1 MKILMVVP
9 QAFYSPR
16 GTPLSAYH
24 RTRDLKTLGHEVD
37 ILTYPVGDPPPDP
50 DLRVFRSLGPHLA
63 GRIKQGPSYRK
74 IWFDFLMLV
83 NLVWRLA
90 RGRYDLIYAHEEGAF
105 IALLVAPFF
114 GLPVVYDM
122 HSSLPRQITEW
133 DFSRS
138 KLVVGFFRWVERFIL
153 RRSLA
158 VVAISPGLAEAAR
171 RVAPDVRVVTIVNK
185 FALDGEAGPTDV
197 ATIREELGLTPGQ
210 PVVLYTGSFVKL
222 QALDLLVKG
231 IPAVAAKVPDVK
243 FVLVGGR
250 PAEIDEL
257 RRLGETVGAA
267 AHLILLP
274 ERPQAEMPAFMAAA
288 SVLVS
293 PRVRGINP
301 PGKLFS
307 YLNSGRPIVAT
318 DCEVHTQFLTPRCAI
333 LTAPD
338 AESFALGVIQA
349 LTDEPQTRLL
359 TKAARE
365 VLATDY
371 SDEARARA
379 YRELLDLIAPADRRF
394 ASRPPI

>member
-1 MKILMVVP
+1 MVVP

-24 RTRDLKTLGHEVD
+24 RTRDLRALGHEVD
-37 ILTYPVGDPPPDP
+37 ILTYAVGDPPPDP
-50 DLRVFRSLGPHLA
+50 ELKVFRAAGPHFA
-63 GRIKQGPSYRK
+63 GRIKQGPSYLK
-74 IWFDFLMLV
+74 IWFDILISL

-105 IALLVAPFF
+105 ISLAVAPLF

-133 DFSRS
+133 NFSRS
-138 KLVVGFFRWVERFIL
+138 QAVIGFFRWVERFIL

-171 RVAPDVRVVTIVNK
+171 SVDPGVRVVTIVNK
-185 FALDGEAGPTDV
+185 FDLDAEAGPGD
-197 ATIREELGLTPGQ
+197 AARIRKELGLSADQ

-231 IPAVAAKVPDVK
+231 IPTVAAAVPGVK

-257 RRLGETVGAA
+257 RKLAEQVGAA
-267 AHLILLP
+267 PHLVLLP
-274 ERPQAEMPAFMAAA
+274 ERPQSEMPAFMAAA

-307 YLNSGRPIVAT
+307 YLNSDRPIVAT
-318 DCEVHTQFLTPRCAI
+318 DCEVHTQFLTPECAI
-333 LTAPD
+333 LTQPT
-338 AESFALGVIQA
+338 AEAFAEGVIAA
-349 LTDEPQTRLL
+349 LRDT
-359 TKAARE
+359 ARVRRITAGAKR

-371 SDEARARA
+371 GPEARAQA
-379 YRELLDLIAPADRRF
+379 YEELLELIQPARRVPAAP
-394 ASRPPI
+394 

>member
-16 GTPLSAYH
+16 GTPLSAFH
-24 RTRDLKTLGHEVD
+24 RTRDLKALGHEVD

-50 DLRVFRSLGPHLA
+50 DLRVFRSWGPHFA
-63 GRIKQGPSYRK
+63 TRIKQGPSYRK
-74 IWFDFLMLV
+74 IWFDFLMLL
-83 NLVWRLA
+83 NLIWRLV

-114 GLPVVYDM
+114 QLPVVYDM

-133 DFSRS
+133 DFSQS
-138 KLVVGFFRWVERFIL
+138 ELVVGFFRWVEQFIL
-153 RRSLA
+153 RHSLA
-158 VVAISPGLAEAAR
+158 VVAISPGLAQAAR
-171 RVAPDVRVVTIVNK
+171 RVVPDVRVVTIVNK
-185 FALDGEAGPTDV
+185 FALDAEARPEDA
-197 ATIREELGLTPGQ
+197 ATIREELGLMPGQ

-231 IPAVAAKVPDVK
+231 IPLVAARVPAVR

-257 RRLGETVGAA
+257 RRVAETVGAA
-267 AHLILLP
+267 PYLILLP
-274 ERPQAEMPAFMAAA
+274 ERPQAEMPAFMGAA

-338 AESFALGVIQA
+338 PESFGRGVIQA
-349 LTDEPQTRLL
+349 LTDEPQAARL
-359 TKAARE
+359 TKAAKE

-379 YRELLDLIAPADRRF
+379 YGQLLDLITPSDRR
-394 ASRPPI
+394 SNSHPPV

>member
-24 RTRDLKTLGHEVD
+24 RTRDLKALGHDVD
-37 ILTYPVGDPPPDP
+37 ILTYAVGDPSPDP
-50 DLRVFRSLGPHLA
+50 DLTVFRSVGPHFTR
-63 GRIKQGPSYRK
+63 RIKQGPSYLK
-74 IWFDFLMLV
+74 VWFDFLILL
-83 NLVWRLA
+83 NLMWRLA
-90 RGRYDLIYAHEEGAF
+90 RGRYELIYAHEEGAF

-114 GLPVVYDM
+114 RIPVVYDM

-133 DFSRS
+133 NFSRS
-138 KLVVGFFRWVERFIL
+138 RVMIGFFGWVERFIL
-153 RRSLA
+153 RRALA

-171 RVAPDVRVVTIVNK
+171 RIVPGVRVVTIVNK
-185 FALDGEAGPTDV
+185 FALDSDASAAD
-197 ATIREELGLTPGQ
+197 ARRIRSELGLLPDQ
-210 PVVLYTGSFVKL
+210 PLVLYTGSFVKL
-222 QALDLLVKG
+222 QALDLLVEG
-231 IPAVAAKVPDVK
+231 IPVVAARVPGVK

-250 PAEIDEL
+250 AGEIEEL
-257 RRLGETVGAA
+257 RRLAESVGAA
-267 AHLILLP
+267 PHLILLP
-274 ERPQAEMPAFMAAA
+274 ERPQSEMPAFMAAA

-318 DCEVHTQFLTPRCAI
+318 DCEVHTQFLTPACAI

-338 AESFALGVIQA
+338 SRSFAQGVITA
-349 LTDEPQTRLL
+349 LTDPGRAAAITR
-359 TKAARE
+359 TARE

-371 SDEARARA
+371 SDQTRARA
-379 YRELLDLIAPADRRF
+379 YERLVEFIAGPREPVCVTP
-394 ASRPPI
+394 SR